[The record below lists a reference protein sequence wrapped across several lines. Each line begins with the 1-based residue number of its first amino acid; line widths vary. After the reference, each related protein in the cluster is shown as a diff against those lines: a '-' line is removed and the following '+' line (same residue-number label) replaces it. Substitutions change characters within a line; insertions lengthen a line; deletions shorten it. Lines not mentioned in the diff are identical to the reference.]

1 MAKQKNDYA
10 YVEGVGLFKSRN
22 AAMIYEYFKQ
32 NAQDG
37 VTETIEWTQLR
48 DAMFGELAFMEHD
61 EFVLFEIEVLNPT
74 LSEIHK
80 RTGDFIE
87 TELMETPSGAEQH
100 IRFAQR
106 KN

>member
-22 AAMIYEYFKQ
+22 SAMIYDYFKN

-48 DAMFGELAFMEHD
+48 DAMFGELSFMEHD

-74 LSEIHK
+74 LSEIYK
-80 RTGDFIE
+80 RTGDMIE
-87 TELMETPSGAEQH
+87 TELMETAAGAEQRM
-100 IRFAQR
+100 RFAQR